1 AMIRAREVAD
11 WPPWAFGLG
20 APLTAAWYS
29 ASNTCVPNSARMR
42 VRGPLPTRTYQTALP
57 RRVTCRC
64 RCGGRGRGM
73 ATITGRYLQFVQDRT
88 PAFLWMARSVFRLCL
103 RSRCEPQLPPH
114 QPASPRGWRG
124 RYQPG

>member
-1 AMIRAREVAD
+1 REPTAG
-11 WPPWAFGLG
+11 PPLAFGRG
-20 APLTAAWYS
+20 APVTAAWYS
-29 ASNTCVPNSARMR
+29 ESNSGVPNSARMR

-57 RRVTCRC
+57 CRVTCRC

-88 PAFLWMARSVFRLCL
+88 PPFLWMESPVG
-103 RSRCEPQLPPH
+103 RSRLRPRGDPKLPPP
-114 QPASPRGWRG
+114 QPASPRGGRG